1 MVLKFYW
8 KWKLETWKYTE
19 YLAKNLNIGEVLTYF
34 NEMVALNIRYLRSL
48 KSGNCKNSPSR
59 FHRIVGAG
67 KFCPDSDFPIS
78 AEQSRMAGLFRITTL
93 SSGSRTNRK
102 SGNWVFGSEIEKTK
116 TNLKSCIDKNYFNQ
130 IIETKLILEQR
141 EYLRISK
148 QNKFEFKSYHFFT
161 IGISYTRR
169 AIRYFFH

>member
-1 MVLKFYW
+1 M
-8 KWKLETWKYTE
+8 
-19 YLAKNLNIGEVLTYF
+19 NLNLGEVLTYF
-34 NEMVALNIRYLRSL
+34 NEMVALNFRYLRSL

-67 KFCPDSDFPIS
+67 KFWPDSDFPIS

-116 TNLKSCIDKNYFNQ
+116 TNWKSCFFSK
-130 IIETKLILEQR
+130 IIQTKLILEQW
-141 EYLRISK
+141 EYLRNSK
-148 QNKFEFKSYHFFT
+148 PKKFEFELSFFD
-161 IGISYTRR
+161 Y
-169 AIRYFFH
+169 RYILY